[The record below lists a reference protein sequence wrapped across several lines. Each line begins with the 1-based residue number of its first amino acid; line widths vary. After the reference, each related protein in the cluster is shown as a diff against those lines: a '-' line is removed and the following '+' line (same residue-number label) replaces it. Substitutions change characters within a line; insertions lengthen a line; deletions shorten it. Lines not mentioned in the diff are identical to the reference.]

1 MTVEIEAKGLR
12 SNRELGDDAKDFV
25 ITDFVLVVY
34 LIPPQPF
41 FLDSLKFLNLF
52 IVSM

>member
-1 MTVEIEAKGLR
+1 MAVQSEAIGLR

-25 ITDFVLVVY
+25 ITDFVPVVY
-34 LIPPQPF
+34 LISPQPLL
-41 FLDSLKFLNLF
+41 LDSLKIQNLT